1 MHPTVFF
8 ENVRLFDKNI
18 KCIPVNEML
27 EKLKSVHPRNFISTD
42 IMFYISELDV
52 SYDTKKGN
60 RKTTKKYAIQ
70 RLDLNDS
77 TDISLQAKIQAEADI
92 NKYNTIHKDSEL
104 KNFKIEN
111 AEILTM
117 AVLRIE

>member
-1 MHPTVFF
+1 M
-8 ENVRLFDKNI
+8 
-18 KCIPVNEML
+18 
-27 EKLKSVHPRNFISTD
+27 
-42 IMFYISELDV
+42 
-52 SYDTKKGN
+52 
-60 RKTTKKYAIQ
+60 
-70 RLDLNDS
+70 NDS

-111 AEILTM
+111 AEVLSM